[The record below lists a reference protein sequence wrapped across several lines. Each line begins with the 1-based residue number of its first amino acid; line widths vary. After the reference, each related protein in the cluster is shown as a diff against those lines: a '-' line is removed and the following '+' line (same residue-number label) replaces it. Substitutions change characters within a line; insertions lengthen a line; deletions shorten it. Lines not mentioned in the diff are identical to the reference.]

1 MFPLDDFFEVS
12 AFAFLWLLFFL
23 LRIFYSDLRCEH
35 LLVCH
40 PNSSQNAWCGWL
52 QLPDSIHFNTLCSKP
67 FPTGFP
73 SETISLQLSKTLFP
87 CNSVISLNY
96 ESLQYIYTYTYTYLH
111 IYISTYLHIYIS
123 TYIHIYIYIYIYTYI
138 YILYTNHFVSRFF
151 VTKRDPPSHHSPTRP
166 SPVRP
171 PVCSASSTDA
181 PDEICVHRMGP
192 WDYYTVRYSKPF
204 ILPWDHRYIIP
215 LYSVNEW
222 D

>member
-96 ESLQYIYTYTYTYLH
+96 ESLQYIY
-111 IYISTYLHIYIS
+111 IYIIYI
-123 TYIHIYIYIYIYTYI
+123 YIHIYIYIRINICMYIYIYEYIYTYFQFKYFI
-138 YILYTNHFVSRFF
+138 THI
-151 VTKRDPPSHHSPTRP
+151 
-166 SPVRP
+166 
-171 PVCSASSTDA
+171 SSYFLIPGMIATIATQAPQADA
-181 PDEICVHRMGP
+181 VAEAMAALKSEVHDM
-192 WDYYTVRYSKPF
+192 DLDKN
-204 ILPWDHRYIIP
+204 I
-215 LYSVNEW
+215 
-222 D
+222 